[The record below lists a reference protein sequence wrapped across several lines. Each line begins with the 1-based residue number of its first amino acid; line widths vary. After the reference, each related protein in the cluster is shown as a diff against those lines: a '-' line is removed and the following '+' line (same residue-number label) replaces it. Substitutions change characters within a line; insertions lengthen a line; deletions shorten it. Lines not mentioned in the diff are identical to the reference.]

1 MGHSKLGNTKII
13 SSSITKEQLESTNID
28 DKVTLL
34 REYTH
39 TKIPDN
45 IRLITLYNQNQTTNT
60 NTTRLLHWAIKN
72 IGSKKFKTCI
82 NNLFDYS
89 TQNQKVENICVFKKI
104 IVTNFLI
111 YVLNKKSIRKSF
123 DLDYM
128 VKQLHPTLSIETIKQ
143 IYDLYQA
150 KISLNNSKVWSSNHL
165 ISLFNYDFISE
176 EIIELVLNETKI
188 NIQIYKPGNYA
199 KFMVFDD
206 LVYFKIKDNF
216 HIYKSGIFDLE
227 SYENADCLIWKQ
239 ISLLDYKQTNK
250 NNLTEEKYFLNQAYN
265 SRSQLNI
272 NEKFNRFYSLGCIFN
287 KLKSG
292 TFIIPSC
299 GVIDKTFLSHLE
311 KIGIDLDM
319 VGYY

>member
-1 MGHSKLGNTKII
+1 
-13 SSSITKEQLESTNID
+13 
-28 DKVTLL
+28 
-34 REYTH
+34 
-39 TKIPDN
+39 
-45 IRLITLYNQNQTTNT
+45 
-60 NTTRLLHWAIKN
+60 
-72 IGSKKFKTCI
+72 
-82 NNLFDYS
+82 
-89 TQNQKVENICVFKKI
+89 
-104 IVTNFLI
+104 
-111 YVLNKKSIRKSF
+111 
-123 DLDYM
+123 
-128 VKQLHPTLSIETIKQ
+128 
-143 IYDLYQA
+143 
-150 KISLNNSKVWSSNHL
+150 
-165 ISLFNYDFISE
+165 
-176 EIIELVLNETKI
+176 
-188 NIQIYKPGNYA
+188 
-199 KFMVFDD
+199 MVFDD